1 MRREDFKIGKPLK
14 LKDCSSFFPAST
26 APLDRRRATTF
37 CPEFWHVMFSQMA
50 GLELWKMKK
59 DWKEGGLPDWLERTH
74 RGPWSD
80 TAIRRALEAVAEQK
94 SYLEDFHATELIYQE
109 MADVRPHATLT
120 FAHEFMHGAVYDL
133 WGYAFKLE
141 EPFNTKKYRLNSY
154 PRRFM
159 ERFDEMHAEFV
170 RQRTERQKAAEQS
183 RRNRPRRKP
192 ARNLNLI
199 PFKF

>member
-14 LKDCSSFFPAST
+14 LKDCGSFFPAST

-80 TAIRRALEAVAEQK
+80 TAIRRALEAVALQK
-94 SYLEDFHATELIYQE
+94 TCLEDFEMAKAIYKGL
-109 MADVRPHATLT
+109 ADVRPHVTVT
-120 FAHEFMHGAVYDL
+120 FAHKFMHVAAYEL

-141 EPFNTKKYRLNSY
+141 PFTTKKYRLNAY
-154 PRRFM
+154 PNQVCT
-159 ERFDEMHAEFV
+159 RFDEMHAEFV